1 MVEHMSLRAEL
12 IRFCLP
18 WLMRPRLAAHVQVEH
33 VRRRMARL
41 ARLVPPPPRG
51 TELITVDAGGV
62 QAERVATPRSGPDRY
77 IMHLHG
83 GAHLLGFPA
92 MFRDFTWRIADA
104 AGARVL
110 CLDYRLAPEHPFPA
124 AIEDVM
130 TAYRWLISEHAEPR
144 HVAFVGDS
152 SGGGLALASMMRL
165 RDEGSPLPAAAVVL
179 SPWTDLAL
187 TGRSLAESA
196 FPDPMVPVDLMPKAV
211 ELYLAGADPRSP
223 YASPLYG
230 NPAGLP
236 PALILVSSDE
246 ALRDDAVRM
255 AEHLRAAGCDVDL
268 EIWPRLFHVWPM
280 FARIL
285 PEGRAAIARI
295 GAFLHARL

>member
-1 MVEHMSLRAEL
+1 MTLRAEL

-18 WLMRPRLAAHVQVEH
+18 WFMRPRPGSDVEIADARRQV
-33 VRRRMARL
+33 ARF
-41 ARLVPPPPRG
+41 ARLVPAPPRG
-51 TELITVDAGGV
+51 TELVAVDAGGV
-62 QAERVATPRSGPDRY
+62 KAERIATPRSLPGRY
-77 IMHLHG
+77 VLHLHG
-83 GAHLLGFPA
+83 GAYLMGFPA
-92 MFRDFTWRIADA
+92 LFRDFTWRIADA

-124 AIEDVM
+124 AVEDVT
-130 TAYRWLISEHAEPR
+130 TAYRWLISECAEPR
-144 HVAFVGDS
+144 QVALIGDS

-165 RDEGSPLPAAAVVL
+165 RDAGLPLPAAAVVL

-187 TGRSLAESA
+187 TGRSLTRHGLSDA
-196 FPDPMVPVDLMPKAV
+196 MVPVELMPKAV
-211 ELYLAGADPRSP
+211 ELYLAGADPRQP

-230 NPAGLP
+230 DAAGLP
-236 PALILVSSDE
+236 PALILVGGDE

-255 AEHLRAAGCDVDL
+255 AGRLRAAGGDVEL
-268 EIWPRLFHVWPM
+268 EVWPRMFHVWPM

-295 GAFLHARL
+295 GAFLHGRL

>member
-1 MVEHMSLRAEL
+1 MTLRAEL

-18 WLMRPRLAAHVQVEH
+18 WFMRPRFLSDIQVEDA
-33 VRRRMARL
+33 RRQVARF
-41 ARLVPPPPRG
+41 ARLVPAPPRG
-51 TELITVDAGGV
+51 TELIEVDAGGV
-62 QAERVATPRSGPDRY
+62 KAEWIATPRSRPNRY
-77 IMHLHG
+77 VLHLHG
-83 GAHLLGFPA
+83 GAYLLGFPA
-92 MFRDFTWRIADA
+92 LFRDFTWRIADA
-104 AGARVL
+104 ADARVL

-124 AIEDVM
+124 AIDDVM
-130 TAYRWLISEHAEPR
+130 AAYRWLVSECAEPR
-144 HVAFVGDS
+144 HVAFIGDS

-165 RDEGSPLPAAAVVL
+165 RDEGLPLPAAAVVI

-187 TGRSLAESA
+187 TGRSLIEYGFS
-196 FPDPMVPVDLMPKAV
+196 DPMAPVELMPKAV

-230 NPAGLP
+230 DPAGLP
-236 PALILVSSDE
+236 PTLIFVGSDE

-255 AEHLRAAGCDVDL
+255 AERLRAVDRDIEL
-268 EIWPRLFHVWPM
+268 EVWPRMFHVWPM

-295 GAFLHARL
+295 GAFLRARL